1 MMSVA
6 SCQMKI
12 LSAAKS
18 FIKHPRAL
26 AFLAVFFIPTPATA
40 DALDEAVSQDV
51 FLLNLSAALANHDI
65 DVTTNLNARDVVRQ
79 RIRNV
84 RLGRFPDLPLDRL
97 ADSAE
102 IANWEAAFGESELG
116 GLAVIAD
123 AEAIDASAEE
133 YLPRWLESTSDKRLF
148 VTFYKDDLVAA
159 EKLRD
164 VAEAAGFAT
173 AFYFGSG
180 NTREVG
186 ELYATAAQRLAIDS
200 RDARRYRTEVTEL
213 AYLGERVRRRSN
225 SLFSEDGNRGDGSL
239 ARREPSVFLKETL
252 GDEFN
257 QSTIREIIVPGG
269 VAFGETASLA
279 FPVAELQF
287 YRGALILIEEGGDAH
302 ELPEI
307 DLANLKALFD
317 FVNRSRSIG
326 SDAIVDIDARGRVRI
341 SSALRDTEAGY
352 KIMHA
357 DTQPFE
363 FVPNLPVTKSVIIDT
378 AVEWQRGEMGKTLQ
392 FEVDYEVRFLSADN
406 MRIAQTRA
414 ALAYIYD
421 SSSKASEYSDS
432 WGRYAARLDDNLNY
446 SGLAESM
453 REVAAYAGWAALFRR
468 LQEDEVSFLRGR
480 YDFMKIDKLG
490 EKTPMRY

>member
-1 MMSVA
+1 
-6 SCQMKI
+6 MKI
-12 LSAAKS
+12 LSAVTS
-18 FIKHPRAL
+18 FIKHARAL
-26 AFLAVFFIPTPATA
+26 AFLAVLFVPTPAAA
-40 DALDEAVSQDV
+40 DALDEAVSQDA
-51 FLLNLSAALANHDI
+51 FLLKLSAALASHDI

-79 RIRNV
+79 RIRKA

-102 IANWEAAFGESELG
+102 IANWEAAFGESEVG

-123 AEAIDASAEE
+123 AKAIDASTEK
-133 YLPRWLESTSDKRLF
+133 YLQRWLRSASDKRLF

-180 NTREVG
+180 SKREVG

-225 SLFSEDGNRGDGSL
+225 SLFSEDGNRGDGAL

-257 QSTIREIIVPGG
+257 QSTISEIVVPGG

-279 FPVAELQF
+279 FAAAELQF
-287 YRGALILIEEGGDAH
+287 DKDELILIDEGGNAH

-307 DLANLKALFD
+307 DLADLKALFD
-317 FVNRSRSIG
+317 FVNRSQAIG
-326 SDAIVDIDARGRVRI
+326 SDAIVDIDAQGRVRI
-341 SSALRDTEAGY
+341 SSALRDTEAGN

-363 FVPNLPVTKSVIIDT
+363 FVPNLPVTKSVIFDT
-378 AVEWQRGEMGKTLQ
+378 AVNWRRGEMGKTLQ

-421 SSSKASEYSDS
+421 SSSETSEYSDS
-432 WGRYAARLDDNLNY
+432 WGRYVARLNDKLDY

-453 REVAAYAGWAALFRR
+453 REVATYAGWAALFRR

-490 EKTPMRY
+490 EKTPIRY